1 MVKRMKYRILVATL
15 FIILQVDGSIY
26 KLDKPVIIGEFSQK
40 KGGFMT
46 SEEQF
51 LWAYEHGYNGA
62 WSWCA
67 NDNDDASDDIATQMR
82 GISTLKNKNDQSK
95 GGRININIRGENSF
109 IYFLYYIVL
118 EFFSMFLNFFPFV
131 FDWIKASPI
140 NYCRNIWAS
149 LRQNLHKNKTC
160 VTSEN
165 SDQSSHQRS
174 LFRVFVDCMC
184 LLQPPGYPK
193 RDKRES

>member
-1 MVKRMKYRILVATL
+1 
-15 FIILQVDGSIY
+15 
-26 KLDKPVIIGEFSQK
+26 
-40 KGGFMT
+40 MT

-82 GISTLKNKNDQSK
+82 GISTLKNKDDQSK
-95 GGRININIRGENSF
+95 GGRININIRGENSV

-131 FDWIKASPI
+131 FD
-140 NYCRNIWAS
+140 
-149 LRQNLHKNKTC
+149 
-160 VTSEN
+160 
-165 SDQSSHQRS
+165 
-174 LFRVFVDCMC
+174 
-184 LLQPPGYPK
+184 
-193 RDKRES
+193 